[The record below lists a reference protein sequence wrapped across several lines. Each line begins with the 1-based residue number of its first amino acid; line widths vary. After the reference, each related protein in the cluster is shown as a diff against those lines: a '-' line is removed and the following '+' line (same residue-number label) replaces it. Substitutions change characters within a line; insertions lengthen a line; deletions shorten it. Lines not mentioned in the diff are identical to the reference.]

1 LNSRIDESS
10 LVFQRPGGS
19 VKQVPLWQDSYVQT
33 RYVHPPTR
41 LVKQAA
47 PHESNDDNDG
57 TRFGVESWIG
67 YLQSVRAEFWHFDVG
82 PEGLLSPVIVS
93 SSGTPWR

>member
-1 LNSRIDESS
+1 M
-10 LVFQRPGGS
+10 GGS

-67 YLQSVRAEFWHFDVG
+67 
-82 PEGLLSPVIVS
+82 
-93 SSGTPWR
+93 